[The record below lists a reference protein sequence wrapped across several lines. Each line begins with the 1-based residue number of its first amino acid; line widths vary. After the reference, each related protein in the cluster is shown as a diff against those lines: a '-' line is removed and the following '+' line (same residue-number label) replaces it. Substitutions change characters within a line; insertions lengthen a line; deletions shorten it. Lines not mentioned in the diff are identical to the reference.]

1 MQFQPVTDRTLL
13 STDGIKYTVKHS
25 NQLMGPDTPE
35 KDESHI
41 HSCYEVYVNMT
52 GNVSFLVNNN
62 LYPIRKGNVILTRPG
77 DVHLC
82 VYHAECFHEHFC
94 LWLEAPADS
103 LLVSFMHESGFS
115 AFLTVEEADRDHLFY
130 LLRKLSGPKS
140 QELSPLSRTAYLCE
154 VMDLL
159 QNRSEVLGT
168 SPDPILPEEMQQILT
183 YLSDHFR
190 EIQHIKDIYDR
201 FYISPATLNRWFRK
215 YIHISPREFLEA
227 QKLAYAKQLLG
238 NGYTVTEACIQSG
251 FSDCSYFISVFKKK
265 FGTTP
270 LTYKRGINP
279 GDLSD

>member
-1 MQFQPVTDRTLL
+1 MQFQPVPDRLLL
-13 STDGIKYTVKHS
+13 STECIRYTVKHS
-25 NQLMGPDTPE
+25 NQLTGPDNPE
-35 KDESHI
+35 NDESHI
-41 HSCYEVYVNMT
+41 HGCYEIYVNVT

-62 LYPIRKGNVILTRPG
+62 LYPIRKGDVILTRPG

-82 VYHAECFHEHFC
+82 IYHATCFHEHFC
-94 LWLEAPADS
+94 LWLDAPADS
-103 LLVSFMHESGFS
+103 PLVSFMHDPGFGH
-115 AFLTVEEADRDHLFY
+115 FLSVEETDRDHLFF
-130 LLRKLSGPKS
+130 LLRKLSGAKS
-140 QELSPLSRTAYLCE
+140 QELSPLARTAYLCQ

-159 QNRSEVLGT
+159 QNRSEVIGA

-190 EIQHIKDIYDR
+190 EIQHIKDIYDK

-227 QKLAYAKQLLG
+227 QKLSYAKQLLG
-238 NGYTVTEACIQSG
+238 DGHTVTEACIQSG

-270 LTYKRGINP
+270 LTYKRGVNP
-279 GDLSD
+279 SDLSE